1 MQGGTIAFDAEAREL
16 LKLPEKDRSKI
27 SRLFAELVA
36 ANEIVQTRGINPNNM
51 KYKRLR
57 KKKNSKFVCSFV
69 CGEGLLHVKFRINLS
84 VL

>member
-36 ANEIVQTRGINPNNM
+36 ANEIVQTRGANPNNV

-57 KKKNSKFVCSFV
+57 KKKTVNSFAVSFAV
-69 CGEGLLHVKFRINLS
+69 SFAEKNCCM
-84 VL
+84 

>member
-57 KKKNSKFVCSFV
+57 KNSKFVCSFV
-69 CGEGLLHVKFRINLS
+69 CGEELLHVKFRINLS